1 MNAKDIIHERYH
13 KIKSLEVKGGFLDGI
28 KIEFDD
34 NLNCLIGGRG
44 TGKTTVIEFI
54 RYALGKMPDRQ
65 ISSSQY
71 RSIDRLIRNNLGS
84 GRLRLEIETLNGLSY
99 TIERTLDEEM
109 LIFDEKGNPTNI
121 SLDKGILFNA
131 EIYSQNEIEDI
142 ANDPYFQLKL
152 IDKFIAEEITE
163 IEKDITVTTR
173 ALDQNAIE
181 ILQLHK
187 DIDTLEEQLS
197 ELPNITEKLKAFKIE
212 EGEGAKEIQKEGE
225 LKAIR
230 DKEEQCIEAIANFFN
245 ETISEL
251 KNLNDSLSW
260 QLDECFVEDIFQ
272 GENKDIFEKLQKESG
287 KRIKVVSQK
296 LEEALEAL
304 GTMEEVLQDNKE
316 ELITRHARQEKR
328 YRDLLQEYEKEKDK
342 ARERD
347 QLIKKQAYLEAQQKK
362 LDKKKKELKEKNSQR
377 RELIGKLS
385 ELRDKRYNKR
395 VEVASQI
402 NSKLSPTIRVRI
414 EQFGNT
420 DKYYSILTES
430 MRGAGLKF
438 GRIVEKTVERIPP
451 QNLASFIQRSDIKS
465 IMDELDLD
473 EERAR
478 KFISQLKDT
487 KNIFDIETVELYDK
501 PIIEL
506 KDGQDYKDS
515 SQLSTGQKCT
525 TILPILLLESENPL
539 LVDQPEDNLDN
550 AFIYETVVKSLR
562 EAKGKRQL
570 IFVTHNPNIPVLGD
584 SERVFVLRSTGRKAK
599 IEIQGNVDDVKGQ
612 IETLLEGGK
621 EAFRLRKE
629 RYGY

>member
-1 MNAKDIIHERYH
+1 MAINNSPLAYH
-13 KIKSLEVKGGFLDGI
+13 KIKSLEVKGGFLDGM

-65 ISSSQY
+65 LSSSQY

-197 ELPNITEKLKAFKIE
+197 ELPNIREKLKAFKIE

-230 DKEEQCIEAIANFFN
+230 DKEEQCIKDIANFFN
-245 ETISEL
+245 ETITEL

-260 QLDECFVEDIFQ
+260 QLDECFVEEIFQ

-287 KRIKVVSQK
+287 ARIKVVSQK

-316 ELITRHARQEKR
+316 ELITRHAKQEKR

-395 VEVASQI
+395 TEVASQI

-420 DKYYSILTES
+420 DKYYNILTES

-451 QNLASFIQRSDIKS
+451 Q
-465 IMDELDLD
+465 
-473 EERAR
+473 
-478 KFISQLKDT
+478 T
-487 KNIFDIETVELYDK
+487 
-501 PIIEL
+501 
-506 KDGQDYKDS
+506 
-515 SQLSTGQKCT
+515 
-525 TILPILLLESENPL
+525 
-539 LVDQPEDNLDN
+539 
-550 AFIYETVVKSLR
+550 
-562 EAKGKRQL
+562 
-570 IFVTHNPNIPVLGD
+570 
-584 SERVFVLRSTGRKAK
+584 
-599 IEIQGNVDDVKGQ
+599 
-612 IETLLEGGK
+612 
-621 EAFRLRKE
+621 
-629 RYGY
+629 